1 MRRPTA
7 KEGTR
12 IVNHA
17 DRRSVPEAVDR
28 LLSAWHGEVEARA
41 VYEAVAARED
51 DPERAAILRRMAAAE
66 AGHRMRI
73 EARLQSLGVAIPDP
87 ATVRLTLWTR
97 LQIRF
102 APVERVLAWRE
113 ALENREAEDLYRR
126 PTGDP
131 STDGLLAQL
140 RKDERSHALAV
151 QDMKP
156 PTRTATAAETP
167 EGHLKRILARE
178 TWHRTGSSWISG
190 AVYGANDGLAAVFGI
205 VAGVSGATGGSS
217 FVLTAGL
224 AGAVASA
231 LSMAVGAY
239 LAERST
245 AEVAAANIEGERK
258 ELEEHPEEERE
269 ELSLFYQLKG
279 LEKVEADNLADK
291 LSRDPEAMLGTL
303 TSEELGGVST
313 GGNPVQAATAAG
325 VSTGLGAFVPVL
337 PFFFLSGTPAV
348 LWAAVVSLVAHFV
361 VGAAKSLFTLRR
373 WWSSG
378 LEMTVAGV
386 IVGGATYV
394 LGLLFKVAP

>member
-1 MRRPTA
+1 MVTPS
-7 KEGTR
+7 
-12 IVNHA
+12 
-17 DRRSVPEAVDR
+17 DRSSVQEAVAR
-28 LLSAWHGEVEARA
+28 LLSAWRGEAEARA
-41 VYEAVAARED
+41 VYEAVAARER
-51 DPERAAILRRMAAAE
+51 DPERAAILKRMAEAE
-66 AGHRMRI
+66 GGHRTRI
-73 EARLQSLGVAIPDP
+73 EARLRELGVAIPDS
-87 ATVRLTLWTR
+87 ASVRLSPWTR
-97 LQIRF
+97 LQIRL
-102 APVERVLAWRE
+102 APVEKVLAWRE
-113 ALENREAEDLYRR
+113 ALEDQEAAGLYGR

-131 STDGLLAQL
+131 ETDGLLTLL

-151 QDMKP
+151 QDMRP
-156 PTRTATAAETP
+156 DAHAAVMAESP
-167 EGHLKRILARE
+167 EGHLKRLLARE
-178 TWHRTGSSWISG
+178 TWHRTGSSWVSG

-231 LSMAVGAY
+231 LSMATGAY

-258 ELEEHPEEERE
+258 ELEQYPEEERE

-279 LEKVEADNLADK
+279 LEKAEADELAEK
-291 LSRDPEAMLGTL
+291 LSRDPDAMLRTL
-303 TSEELGGVST
+303 TNEELGGVST
-313 GGNPVQAATAAG
+313 GGNPVQAALAAG
-325 VSTGLGAFVPVL
+325 VSTALGAFVPVI
-337 PFFFLSGTPAV
+337 PFFFLSGIAAV
-348 LWAAVVSLVAHFV
+348 LWAAAVSLVAHFV
-361 VGAAKSLFTLRR
+361 VGAAKSLFTLRS

>member
-1 MRRPTA
+1 M
-7 KEGTR
+7 
-12 IVNHA
+12 VNQA
-17 DRRSVPEAVDR
+17 DGMSTQEAVAR
-28 LLSAWHGEVEARA
+28 LLSAWRGEVEACA
-41 VYEAVAARED
+41 VYEAVAARER
-51 DPERAAILRRMAAAE
+51 DPERAAILRRMAEAE
-66 AGHRMRI
+66 GGHRARI
-73 EARLQSLGVAIPDP
+73 EARLMELGVAIPDS
-87 ATVRLTLWTR
+87 ASVRLSPWTR
-97 LQIRF
+97 LQIRL
-102 APVERVLAWRE
+102 APVEKLLAWRE
-113 ALENREAEDLYRR
+113 ALEDQEVVGLYGR

-131 STDGLLAQL
+131 ETDGLLALL

-151 QDMKP
+151 QDMQP
-156 PTRTATAAETP
+156 DSRAAVLAETP
-167 EGHLKRILARE
+167 EGHLKRLLARE

-231 LSMAVGAY
+231 LSMATGAY

-258 ELEEHPEEERE
+258 ELEAHPEEERE

-279 LEKVEADNLADK
+279 LEKAEADNLAEK
-291 LSRDPEAMLGTL
+291 LSRDPEAMLRTL
-303 TSEELGGVST
+303 TNEELGGVST
-313 GGNPVQAATAAG
+313 AGNPVQASIAAG

-337 PFFFLSGTPAV
+337 PFFFLSGTRAV
-348 LWAAVVSLVAHFV
+348 LWAAAVSLVAHFA
-361 VGAAKSLFTLRR
+361 VGAAKSLFTLRS

-394 LGLLFKVAP
+394 LGLLFRVAP

>member
-1 MRRPTA
+1 M
-7 KEGTR
+7 
-12 IVNHA
+12 
-17 DRRSVPEAVDR
+17 
-28 LLSAWHGEVEARA
+28 
-41 VYEAVAARED
+41 AARER
-51 DPERAAILRRMAAAE
+51 DPERAAILWRMAKAE
-66 AGHRMRI
+66 GRHRTRI
-73 EARLQSLGVAIPDP
+73 EARLQELGVGIPDS
-87 ATVRLTLWTR
+87 ASQRLSPWTR

-102 APVERVLAWRE
+102 APMEKVLAWRE
-113 ALENREAEDLYRR
+113 ALENREADDLYGR

-131 STDGLLAQL
+131 NTDGLLAQL
-140 RKDERSHALAV
+140 RKDERSHALAA
-151 QDMKP
+151 QDMQP
-156 PTRTATAAETP
+156 DPHTAAVAETP

-217 FVLTAGL
+217 FVLTAGPFRAL
-224 AGAVASA
+224 AAGLFLATGADFPARPEGGGA
-231 LSMAVGAY
+231 RGDVGRGRHGNGGH
-239 LAERST
+239 LR
-245 AEVAAANIEGERK
+245 EGKGEG
-258 ELEEHPEEERE
+258 
-269 ELSLFYQLKG
+269 SLFLQLKG
-279 LEKVEADNLADK
+279 LGKDQADELADR
-291 LSRDPEAMLGTL
+291 LGRPPEAMLRTL
-303 TSEELGGVST
+303 TNEEMGGVST
-313 GGNPVQAATAAG
+313 GGNPVQAAIAAG

-386 IVGGATYV
+386 IVGGATYG

>member
-1 MRRPTA
+1 MVTQA
-7 KEGTR
+7 
-12 IVNHA
+12 A
-17 DRRSVPEAVDR
+17 RRSVPEAVNR
-28 LLSAWHGEVEARA
+28 LLFAWHGEVEARA
-41 VYEAVAARED
+41 VYEAVAAREH
-51 DPERAAILRRMAAAE
+51 DPERAAILRRMADAE

-87 ATVRLTLWTR
+87 ATVRLTPWTR
-97 LQIRF
+97 LQIRC

-131 STDGLLAQL
+131 NTDGLLAQL

>member
-1 MRRPTA
+1 MIKKFPEDPATHD
-7 KEGTR
+7 ESSGMST
-12 IVNHA
+12 
-17 DRRSVPEAVDR
+17 PEAVAR
-28 LLSAWHGEVEARA
+28 LLVAWRGEVGARA
-41 VYEAVAARED
+41 AYEALAARE
-51 DPERAAILRRMAAAE
+51 PNPQRAAILRRMAEAE
-66 AGHRMRI
+66 GGHRRRL
-73 EARLQSLGVAIPDP
+73 EARLQELGVAIPDP
-87 ATVRLTLWTR
+87 AFVRLSLWTR

-113 ALENREAEDLYRR
+113 ALENREAEDLYQR

-131 STDGLLAQL
+131 TTDGLLAQL
-140 RKDERSHALAV
+140 RKDERSHALAA
-151 QDMKP
+151 QDMRP
-156 PTRTATAAETP
+156 NSHHSSVVESP

-245 AEVAAANIEGERK
+245 AEVAAANIAGERK

-279 LEKVEADNLADK
+279 LEKVEADELAKK
-291 LSRDPEAMLGTL
+291 LDRDPEAMLRTL
-303 TSEELGGVST
+303 TNEELGGVST

-337 PFFFLSGTPAV
+337 PFFFLSGTSAV
-348 LWAAVVSLVAHFV
+348 LWAAAVSLVAHFV

-394 LGLLFKVAP
+394 LGLLFKVTP